1 MQFSCTGGTVTEN
14 QRVTLTIDRSQ
25 ITGKAAGQFAVV
37 NEHIQEGTG
46 AANIIVEVDNTPVS
60 YPKGTFVEANGCI
73 AMEAQHY
80 TAKRDVPGGG
90 FALLKPYGRLGTAL
104 KVFPATANFENS
116 EERPY
121 LEYTFAA
128 AKDGNY
134 HVQFHMSATTPV
146 TFEPKQYIGYSVN
159 GGAVSVVNTVHEE
172 NRPFFGS
179 EQWYAEG
186 FANVKLTEAV
196 ILCHA
201 GVNTL
206 RFYAVSPAI
215 ILEKIV
221 LWPDGTTLPES
232 YLGPRESYRC

>member
-1 MQFSCTGGTVTEN
+1 M
-14 QRVTLTIDRSQ
+14 
-25 ITGKAAGQFAVV
+25 
-37 NEHIQEGTG
+37 
-46 AANIIVEVDNTPVS
+46 
-60 YPKGTFVEANGCI
+60 
-73 AMEAQHY
+73 
-80 TAKRDVPGGG
+80 
-90 FALLKPYGRLGTAL
+90 
-104 KVFPATANFENS
+104 FPATANFENS

-128 AKDGNY
+128 AKDGTY

-159 GGAVSVVNTVHEE
+159 GGAVQVVNTVHEE

-201 GVNTL
+201 GGQHTAL
-206 RFYAVSPAI
+206 LCGQPGHHSGKDRALAGRHHPAG
-215 ILEKIV
+215 ILP
-221 LWPDGTTLPES
+221 WPAGELP
-232 YLGPRESYRC
+232 LLTQPRPA

>member
-1 MQFSCTGGTVTEN
+1 MG
-14 QRVTLTIDRSQ
+14 
-25 ITGKAAGQFAVV
+25 
-37 NEHIQEGTG
+37 H
-46 AANIIVEVDNTPVS
+46 
-60 YPKGTFVEANGCI
+60 
-73 AMEAQHY
+73 
-80 TAKRDVPGGG
+80 
-90 FALLKPYGRLGTAL
+90 TAL

-128 AKDGNY
+128 AKDGDY

-159 GGAVSVVNTVHEE
+159 GGAVQVVNTVHEE

-186 FANVKLTEAV
+186 FANVKLTEAM
-196 ILCHA
+196 IPCHA
-201 GVNTL
+201 GINTL

>member
-1 MQFSCTGGTVTEN
+1 MP
-14 QRVTLTIDRSQ
+14 Q
-25 ITGKAAGQFAVV
+25 ITIGKGL
-37 NEHIQEGTG
+37 
-46 AANIIVEVDNTPVS
+46 
-60 YPKGTFVEANGCI
+60 TFYE
-73 AMEAQHY
+73 EAQ
-80 TAKRDVPGGG
+80 ALPGVKRVAGMVKQDIELVTGVSPAGITSGQG
-90 FALLKPYGRLGTAL
+90 SGCAVLYGTIGHSPMLDALEAQGKIALNAIRGNWECYSFQVIENPLAGINTAL

-159 GGAVSVVNTVHEE
+159 GGAVQVVNTVREE

-221 LWPDGTTLPES
+221 LWPDGTSLPES

>member
-1 MQFSCTGGTVTEN
+1 MIDKNRLEAKCAALGIALTGPM
-14 QRVTLTIDRSQ
+14 LD
-25 ITGKAAGQFAVV
+25 AL
-37 NEHIQEGTG
+37 
-46 AANIIVEVDNTPVS
+46 
-60 YPKGTFVEANGCI
+60 
-73 AMEAQHY
+73 EAQG
-80 TAKRDVPGGG
+80 KI
-90 FALLKPYGRLGTAL
+90 ALNAIRGKWECYSFQVIENPLVGINTAL

-159 GGAVSVVNTVHEE
+159 GGAVQVVNTVHEE

-221 LWPDGTTLPES
+221 LWPVGTSLPES

>member
-1 MQFSCTGGTVTEN
+1 MSSTICALATPPGAGG
-14 QRVTLTIDRSQ
+14 I
-25 ITGKAAGQFAVV
+25 AVV
-37 NEHIQEGTG
+37 R
-46 AANIIVEVDNTPVS
+46 VS
-60 YPKGTFVEANGCI
+60 GPEA
-73 AMEAQHY
+73 
-80 TAKRDVPGGG
+80 
-90 FALLKPYGRLGTAL
+90 
-104 KVFPATANFENS
+104 
-116 EERPY
+116 
-121 LEYTFAA
+121 
-128 AKDGNY
+128 
-134 HVQFHMSATTPV
+134 
-146 TFEPKQYIGYSVN
+146 YIGYSVN
-159 GGAVSVVNTVHEE
+159 VGAVQVVNTVHEE

>member
-1 MQFSCTGGTVTEN
+1 M
-14 QRVTLTIDRSQ
+14 
-25 ITGKAAGQFAVV
+25 AARA
-37 NEHIQEGTG
+37 
-46 AANIIVEVDNTPVS
+46 P
-60 YPKGTFVEANGCI
+60 
-73 AMEAQHY
+73 
-80 TAKRDVPGGG
+80 
-90 FALLKPYGRLGTAL
+90 L

-121 LEYTFAA
+121 LEYAFAA

-159 GGAVSVVNTVHEE
+159 GGAVQVVNTVHEE